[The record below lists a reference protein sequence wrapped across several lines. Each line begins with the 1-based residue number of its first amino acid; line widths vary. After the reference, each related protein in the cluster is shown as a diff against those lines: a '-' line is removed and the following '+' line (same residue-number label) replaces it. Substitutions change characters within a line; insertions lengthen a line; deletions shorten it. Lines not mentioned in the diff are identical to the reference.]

1 MGLNARLRQFL
12 DDRNV
17 PCATMPHREVFTA
30 REVATATH
38 VAERE
43 LAKVVVVRGEGGG
56 HLMVVLPPSCRIDL
70 QAVRHATGRRHL
82 ALATEAE
89 LGQLFPDCEMG
100 AMPPFG
106 NLYGM
111 PVYVDGCLKRAGE
124 IFFQAGNHHE
134 VAHLPYGEY
143 ERLTTPVVG
152 EFCLH
157 EREKDVGC

>member
-17 PCATMPHREVFTA
+17 PCATMPHREAFTA

-43 LAKVVVVRGEGGG
+43 LAKVVVVREEGAG
-56 HLMVVLPPSCRIDL
+56 HLMVILPPACRIDL
-70 QAVRHATGRRHL
+70 GAVRRATGRRHL
-82 ALATEAE
+82 ALATETE
-89 LGQLFPDCEMG
+89 IGRLFPDCEMG

-111 PVYVDGCLKRAGE
+111 RTLVDRALAEGE
-124 IFFQAGNHHE
+124 HFFFNAGNHHE
-134 VAHLPYGEY
+134 AAGVDYKDYEAAVKPRVADFS
-143 ERLTTPVVG
+143 R
-152 EFCLH
+152 
-157 EREKDVGC
+157 RQ

>member
-1 MGLNARLRQFL
+1 
-12 DDRNV
+12 
-17 PCATMPHREVFTA
+17 
-30 REVATATH
+30 
-38 VAERE
+38 
-43 LAKVVVVRGEGGG
+43 
-56 HLMVVLPPSCRIDL
+56 MVVLPPACRIDL

-82 ALATEAE
+82 ALAAEAE

-111 PVYVDGCLKRAGE
+111 PVYVDGCLKRTGQ

-152 EFCLH
+152 ELCLH
-157 EREKDVGC
+157 EREKDVGG

>member
-17 PCATMPHREVFTA
+17 PCATMPHREAFTA

-43 LAKVVVVRGEGGG
+43 LAKVVVVREEGAG
-56 HLMVVLPPSCRIDL
+56 HLMVILPPACRIDL
-70 QAVRHATGRRHL
+70 GAVGRATGRRHL
-82 ALATEAE
+82 ALATEIE
-89 LGQLFPDCEMG
+89 IGRLFPDCEMG

-111 PVYVDGCLKRAGE
+111 PVYVDACLQRTGE

-134 VAHLPYGEY
+134 VARLPYREY
-143 ERLTTPVVG
+143 ERLVMPTAG

-157 EREKDVGC
+157 EREKDVSG